1 METVEIRS
9 ILRDIALLI
18 RDPQKN
24 GELTSL
30 TVQIAGRDATH
41 LTITSAISNP
51 AKLSQFFSRL
61 VTERLEWGA
70 ERRWES
76 DQRDFALAAGV
87 DRPGRL
93 NLSATLR
100 KRHSDPRAG
109 KQRSQRDRRR
119 CESAAGVLMRH
130 SRASKKRHP
139 GLTVTRS

>member
-100 KRHSDPRAG
+100 GQDASNATATLVLENSDL
-109 KQRSQRDRRR
+109 K
-119 CESAAGVLMRH
+119 EIAADVKALLGC
-130 SRASKKRHP
+130 
-139 GLTVTRS
+139 